1 MGNGETIEC
10 VQIIVLRAAEGV
22 GGRGEG
28 DGGRVDRPP
37 ARPRPAAAG
46 TALTD

>member
-10 VQIIVLRAAEGV
+10 VQIIVLRAAEWEE
-22 GGRGEG
+22 GREG
-28 DGGRVDRPP
+28 DGGRRTGGPP
-37 ARPRPAAAG
+37 APAAG